1 MYSHLQEGTTTVE
14 VVILESNVV
23 LVIIALARATDISWV
38 EVERVENVVR
48 LRALT
53 TSPSML
59 K

>member
-23 LVIIALARATDISWV
+23 LVIIALDRATDISWV
-38 EVERVENVVR
+38 EVEGEENVVR
-48 LRALT
+48 LRAST